1 MGRADRVPARLV
13 PLSPAR
19 ALADPAAELPLPAEL
34 LGLCDRGAG
43 KPWRSGRVVA
53 RRAAHRALPPLGRQ
67 RLRPGSPG
75 GAGGAPTGSRLRRS
89 PSRSRVVARGKDNTA
104 IR

>member
-43 KPWRSGRVVA
+43 KPWRGGRVVA
-53 RRAAHRALPPLGRQ
+53 RRAAPRALPPLGRQ
-67 RLRPGSPG
+67 RLRPGS
-75 GAGGAPTGSRLRRS
+75 AGGAPPGPPVRA
-89 PSRSRVVARGKDNTA
+89 PPPPARGVGGG
-104 IR
+104 RGH